1 MTERNPFWRPAVP
14 WHRIGSTFASPGE
27 CVEQK
32 NLVARVLAG
41 DPQAEREL
49 YDGNVDRVYRL
60 VYRMVGDGA
69 LAEEYTQD
77 TFVRAFDRL
86 ESFRGESAL
95 STWITAI
102 AISVVYNGQRKVRRL
117 RSREVELE
125 HAEPMAVTTR
135 QADPDLKVK
144 LNAAIDSLPEGYRTV
159 FLMHDVEG
167 FTHEEIGSAL
177 GIQDG
182 TSKAQLS
189 RARARLRRELAA
201 YAGDLA
207 S

>member
-1 MTERNPFWRPAVP
+1 M
-14 WHRIGSTFASPGE
+14 
-27 CVEQK
+27 EQN

-49 YDGNVDRVYRL
+49 YDANVDRVYRL
-60 VYRMVGDGA
+60 VYRMVGDGE
-69 LAEEYTQD
+69 LAAEYTQD
-77 TFVRAFDRL
+77 TFVRAFERL
-86 ESFRGESAL
+86 ASFRGEAAL
-95 STWITAI
+95 STWISAI

-125 HAEPMAVTTR
+125 HAEPVAVTTR

-144 LNAAIDSLPEGYRTV
+144 LSAAIDSLPEGYRTV

-167 FTHEEIGSAL
+167 FTHEEIGTAL

>member
-1 MTERNPFWRPAVP
+1 MD
-14 WHRIGSTFASPGE
+14 
-27 CVEQK
+27 QL

-41 DPQAEREL
+41 DQQAEREL
-49 YDGNVDRVYRL
+49 YDANVDRVYRL
-60 VYRMVGDGA
+60 VYRMVGDA
-69 LAEEYTQD
+69 ELAADYTQD
-77 TFVRAFDRL
+77 TFIRAFDRL
-86 ESFRGESAL
+86 ASFRGEAAL

-102 AISVVYNGQRKVRRL
+102 AISVVYNGQRKLKRL
-117 RSREVELE
+117 RQREVDLE
-125 HAEPMAVTTR
+125 HAEPVAAPER
-135 QADPDLKVK
+135 RADPDLRRK
-144 LNAAIDSLPEGYRTV
+144 LSAAIDALPEGYRTV

-167 FTHEEIGSAL
+167 YTHEEIGAAL

-189 RARARLRRELAA
+189 RARAKLRGQLSA

>member
-1 MTERNPFWRPAVP
+1 VD
-14 WHRIGSTFASPGE
+14 
-27 CVEQK
+27 QK

-49 YDGNVDRVYRL
+49 YDANVDRVYRL
-60 VYRMVGDGA
+60 VYRMVGDPE
-69 LAEEYTQD
+69 LAADYTQD
-77 TFVRAFDRL
+77 TFIRAFDRL
-86 ESFRGESAL
+86 EGFRGEAAL

-117 RSREVELE
+117 RTREVELE
-125 HAEPMAVTTR
+125 HAEPVAAPART
-135 QADPDLKVK
+135 AEPDLKAR
-144 LNAAIDSLPEGYRTV
+144 LHAAIEALPEGYRTV

-167 FTHEEIGSAL
+167 YTHEEIGAAL

-189 RARARLRRELAA
+189 RARARLRSKLAA
-201 YAGDLA
+201 HVGDLA